1 MRRRNSALF
10 GCKQMTFALPS
21 ARRRQSRYDR
31 AMNKAGRTVSFNN
44 FDLNLLRVF
53 DAILQT
59 RSVTTAASNL
69 HLTQPA
75 VSKQLNRLRELL
87 EDPLFVRT
95 NDGMAPTPRAEALA
109 GPIRQALS
117 EVRNAI
123 EQQLGFDPGTSDRT
137 FRIFM
142 NDVGQMAL
150 LPRVLAV
157 IVKEAPLVNIQTVQI
172 PTQRMRSVGLESGD
186 VDLAVGYF
194 EEFDGSM
201 HRQVLFEEHYV
212 GMVRA
217 GHPTI
222 RDVLTFEQF
231 LQTPHLVYQP
241 SGGGHGSQENFVDK
255 AFWQAG
261 VERRVAVRL
270 GHAVGISA
278 MVSHTDWLVIVPQ
291 MLAQACANLVDVSIL
306 DLPIEIPRFQIAQYW
321 HDRFHTDPGSRWL
334 RSVFARL
341 YGSRR
346 HIPEAQSLLASE
358 SLDV

>member
-1 MRRRNSALF
+1 
-10 GCKQMTFALPS
+10 
-21 ARRRQSRYDR
+21 
-31 AMNKAGRTVSFNN
+31 MNKVNRTMSFNN
-44 FDLNLLRVF
+44 LDLNLLRVF
-53 DAILQT
+53 DAIFQT

-109 GPIRQALS
+109 APIRQALT

-123 EQQLGFDPGTSDRT
+123 ERQLGFDPSTSDRT

-150 LPRVLAV
+150 LPRMLAL
-157 IVKEAPLVNIQTVQI
+157 IATEAPSVNIQTVQI
-172 PTQRMRSVGLESGD
+172 PSLRMRSVGLESGD

-201 HRQVLFEEHYV
+201 HCQVLFEEHYA

-217 GHPTI
+217 DHPSI
-222 RDVLTFEQF
+222 RDPMTFEQF

-241 SGGGHGSQENFVDK
+241 SGGGHGSQENFVDR

-261 VERRVAVRL
+261 VQRRVAVRL

-278 MVSHTDWLVIVPQ
+278 MVSHTDLLVIVPN
-291 MLAQACANLVDVSIL
+291 MLAQACANLVRVTIL
-306 DLPIEIPRFQIAQYW
+306 DLPIEIPRFQISQYW

-334 RSVFARL
+334 RSIFARL

-346 HIPEAQSLLASE
+346 LAPLGTALLASE
-358 SLDV
+358 FLAS

>member
-1 MRRRNSALF
+1 
-10 GCKQMTFALPS
+10 
-21 ARRRQSRYDR
+21 
-31 AMNKAGRTVSFNN
+31 MNKAGRTVSFNN

-59 RSVTTAASNL
+59 RSVTTAAANL

-172 PTQRMRSVGLESGD
+172 PTLRMRSVGLESGD

-222 RDVLTFEQF
+222 RGTLSFEQF
-231 LQTPHLVYQP
+231 LQSPHLVYQP

-270 GHAVGISA
+270 AHAVGISA
-278 MVSHTDWLVIVPQ
+278 MVSHTDLLVIVPQ

-306 DLPIEIPRFQIAQYW
+306 DLPIEIPRIQIAQYW

>member
-1 MRRRNSALF
+1 M
-10 GCKQMTFALPS
+10 
-21 ARRRQSRYDR
+21 
-31 AMNKAGRTVSFNN
+31 SFNN

-95 NDGMAPTPRAEALA
+95 NEGMVPTPRAEALS
-109 GPIRQALS
+109 GPIRQALH

-123 EQQLGFDPGTSDRT
+123 EQQLGFNPGTSDRT

-142 NDVGQMAL
+142 NDAGQMAL
-150 LPRVLAV
+150 LPRVLAL
-157 IVKEAPLVNIQTVQI
+157 IVKEAPSVNIQTVQI
-172 PTQRMRSVGLESGD
+172 PTLRMRSVGLESGD

-201 HRQVLFEEHYV
+201 HCQVLFEEHYV

-222 RDVLTFEQF
+222 QDPLTFELF
-231 LQTPHLVYQP
+231 LKSPHLVYQP
-241 SGGGHGSQENFVDK
+241 SGGGHGSQENFVDR

-270 GHAVGISA
+270 AHAVGISA
-278 MVSHTDWLVIVPQ
+278 MVSHTDLLVIVPHK
-291 MLAQACANLVDVSIL
+291 LAQACANLVDVTIL
-306 DLPIEIPRFQIAQYW
+306 DLPIEIPRFNIAQYW

-346 HIPEAQSLLASE
+346 SAPLGDSLLASE
-358 SLDV
+358 FLDS